1 MLTEL
6 EALRALKETGT
17 TGRAA
22 VRLRITQS
30 AVSKRI
36 RALELRVGRPLVEPV
51 GRRVRLTA
59 AADHLLAEA
68 EPLLRRLAEVV
79 AGPTEER
86 RPLRVAASHSLLAS
100 WLPAALQ
107 AAAAG
112 VELDLRVHRG
122 PAVLEWL
129 RAGELDLAVCA
140 EGEPDPSLVTIPLA
154 DEPMVLVPSGMR
166 AFTPVGVVPVI
177 TIEAHS
183 LTWAAL
189 SPRIRRQ
196 AGAWGWSVDPVRTI
210 ESFPAVVQLARA
222 GFGHGLVP
230 LPLALAA
237 GIPPGLCI
245 PFPGEGLAR
254 RIVAVARRRTLTRP
268 AVAGLVE
275 RLVVAAAVASEGR
288 EDDNAATGPANSLRR
303 RPR

>member
-6 EALRALKETGT
+6 DALRALKETGT

-36 RALELRVGRPLVEPV
+36 HALELRVGYPLVEPA

-68 EPLLRRLAEVV
+68 EPLLQRLAEVV
-79 AGPTEER
+79 AGPAEER

-100 WLPAALQ
+100 WLPAALH

-129 RAGELDLAVCA
+129 RSGELDLAVCA
-140 EGEPDPSLVTIPLA
+140 EGDPDSSLVTIPLGE
-154 DEPMVLVPSGMR
+154 EPMVIVPCGLVPFAPR
-166 AFTPVGVVPVI
+166 GVVPVI

-189 SPRIRRQ
+189 SPRIRRRS
-196 AGAWGWSVDPVRTI
+196 AAWGWSVEPVRTI

-237 GIPPGLCI
+237 GVPRGLCI
-245 PFPGEGLAR
+245 DFPGEGLTR
-254 RIVAVARRRTLTRP
+254 RIVAVARQRTLTRP
-268 AVAGLVE
+268 AVA
-275 RLVVAAAVASEGR
+275 RLVHR
-288 EDDNAATGPANSLRR
+288 LIATAGLTSGVRLH
-303 RPR
+303 